1 MLLLKLA
8 LLPLADLLIVLA
20 AAVVAAVVTAVLLR
34 TTCFVFHILLSRWWA
49 NEPLHGQRL
58 QVTIML
64 LFAAVVIT
72 TSMITNFVPVST
84 SISAHR

>member
-58 QVTIML
+58 QVTIM
-64 LFAAVVIT
+64 FAAVVIT